1 MPPNAPAVSRERP
14 PHRGGGAPRTA
25 VATPPAAAAVRGP
38 GAPGPRLVLAS
49 ALATAAVAEALDASA
64 WPRIAACALAGAGV
78 LWLVLTRLGPAD
90 RLSWLDAAMGASST
104 AGLAVAVGA

>member
-1 MPPNAPAVSRERP
+1 MLVHSAASAFLTA
-14 PHRGGGAPRTA
+14 GAI
-25 VATPPAAAAVRGP
+25 ATAAAAVRGP

-104 AGLAVAVGA
+104 AGLAVAV